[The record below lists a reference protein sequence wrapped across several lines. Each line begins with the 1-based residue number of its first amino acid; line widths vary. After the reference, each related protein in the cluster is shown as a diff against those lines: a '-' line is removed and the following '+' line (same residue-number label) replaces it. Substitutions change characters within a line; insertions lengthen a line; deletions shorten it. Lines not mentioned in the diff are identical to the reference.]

1 MVLRTSLRVFA
12 VNNYSYKTYNSMAH
26 NNHKPVEIENRI
38 AQPLPDSVY
47 RVLETLFAGYQRLLI
62 LSEYGS
68 GLSGSRVFLVRP
80 LRHDGTP
87 ELRSVVKIDYRER
100 IEREWHAYQENVRH
114 SLPHAAEMVGEPA
127 YPAGSQWGGLRYPL
141 IGSGAF
147 DIESLS
153 RYYEH
158 ASQEELSDVLQNRLF
173 RSLGSLWAHIEL
185 KPDLQLQSYYDDL
198 LPYNLVITVETPP
211 AGAPIQPLTPDTI
224 GAHAPPAGSYVR
236 LAGFRVVKIFHA
248 EERLSLDVP
257 IGHSGANRLH
267 LRGVAD
273 VDQYLIDQLLPQPVT
288 GRIVETRFDQLQAQV
303 SRIMGD
309 RWQAGAPVT
318 LTSGQTLPDPIT
330 ALPGI
335 LNQSFD
341 AYVGRLHGDLNLEN
355 VLVELES
362 RNAYLIDF
370 ARFRQDHVLRD
381 LLQLEM
387 AVITRLLPRAL
398 EARQMPAETIFP
410 FYERLEC
417 AVRHPGRVPPPSGLE
432 KPFAM
437 LLTIRNMAAHYL
449 YMAGNWDEYYY
460 GLILYLIG
468 ALKLPDLDE
477 LPTAPRPKEVAFLGA
492 AAILHLAQQA
502 PDCQAYVSPQP
513 SASPFGWIRDFF
525 DMSNVSEHA
534 RSSWSGKALVLLGR
548 LGLPPH
554 KWSALFFALLLWIA
568 AYFLITPMLRLPLP
582 DDSERLMAC
591 VKFAAAGILLPLLI
605 AAVTAADYQEKFDL
619 TSRRQKLL
627 LFRLKLTGAL
637 AGHNIFAPMLVALSL
652 GVYYLNQATLPDP
665 LWTFLLLVPL
675 IFSHIGARRIPA
687 DRYIMFQNVLRAHEV
702 DAPFLAVFIFLS
714 SLLAFFLYYFYW
726 FLSDA
731 LTGITFLFVLLGSSI
746 WEQRHRQPQ
755 NQSDLRTILL
765 VGFVIPLLIFL
776 LQIFFN
782 PLLYA
787 GNLSAIRQELPALLL
802 VSLYLFSF
810 TAMWVTMWLRRSPQY
825 TLAGLLR
832 MFITILLLYPFLSF
846 DRRWGLAAY
855 VALIGGWILWRWR
868 RAPQKAMYHPAFPI
882 LYLTLLTSLAFAFD
896 SPLPIWLNTAAYAL
910 IAASCLWWVYRHQL
924 PPPPDQ

>member
-1 MVLRTSLRVFA
+1 
-12 VNNYSYKTYNSMAH
+12 MAH
-26 NNHKPVEIENRI
+26 NNHKPVVIENRI
-38 AQPLPDSVY
+38 GQPLPDSIY
-47 RVLETLFAGYQRLLI
+47 RVLETMFAGYQRLI
-62 LSEYGS
+62 IHSEYGS

-80 LRHDGTP
+80 LRQDGTP

-100 IEREWHAYQENVRH
+100 IEREWQAYQENVRH
-114 SLPHAAEMVGEPA
+114 SLPHAAEMVGEPTC
-127 YPAGSQWGGLRYPL
+127 PAGSQWGGLRYPL

-288 GRIVETRFDQLQAQV
+288 GRIVETRFDQLQVQA

-370 ARFRQDHVLRD
+370 ARSRQDHVLRD

-398 EARQMPAETIFP
+398 EAGQMPAETIFP
-410 FYERLEC
+410 LYERLDC
-417 AVRHPGRVPPPSGLE
+417 AIRHPGRVPPPSGLE

-437 LLTIRNMAAHYL
+437 LLTIRSMAAHYL

-468 ALKLPDLDE
+468 ALKLKDLDE

-492 AAILHLAQQA
+492 AAILRLAQQA
-502 PDCQAYVSPQP
+502 PDCQAYVSPP
-513 SASPFGWIRDFF
+513 PAASPFSWIRDFF
-525 DMSNVSEHA
+525 DMSNVSDHS
-534 RSSWSGKALVLLGR
+534 RSSWAGKALVLLER
-548 LGLPPH
+548 LGMPPH
-554 KWSALFFALLLWIA
+554 KWLALLFAVLLWIVA
-568 AYFLITPMLRLPLP
+568 WFLVAPMLRMPLP
-582 DDSERLMAC
+582 DDSERLTAC
-591 VKFAAAGILLPLLI
+591 VKYAAAGILLPLLI
-605 AAVTAADYQEKFDL
+605 AAVASTDYQEKFDL
-619 TSRRQKLL
+619 SSSRQKLL

-637 AGHNIFAPMLVALSL
+637 VGYMIFNLLLVTLSL
-652 GVYYLNQATLPDP
+652 GVYYLTRATLPQP
-665 LWTFLLLVPL
+665 VWILLLPL
-675 IFSHIGARRIPA
+675 PLVFSYIGARRIPA
-687 DRYIMFQNVLRAHEV
+687 DRYIMFQNNLRAHEADKLFLIV
-702 DAPFLAVFIFLS
+702 FLFFSPFI
-714 SLLAFFLYYFYW
+714 AFFFYSFYW
-726 FLSDA
+726 FLSDT
-731 LTGITFLFVLLGSSI
+731 LTGITILLLLLDISI
-746 WEQRHRQPQ
+746 WEQRQRQPQ
-755 NQSDLRTILL
+755 NQSDLQTILL
-765 VGFVIPLLIFL
+765 VGFVIPLLILL
-776 LQIFFN
+776 LQLIFN
-782 PLLYA
+782 PLLFA
-787 GNLSAIRQELPALLL
+787 NDLSVMLQDFPGLLL
-802 VSLYLFSF
+802 LSLYLLSF
-810 TAMWVTMWLRRSPQY
+810 TTMWVTMWLRRPPLYSF
-825 TLAGLLR
+825 AGLLR
-832 MFITILLLYPFLSF
+832 IVASLALFCLLLLTL
-846 DRRWGLAAY
+846 DRWWGLTAY
-855 VALIGGWILWRWR
+855 VILTGGWILWGWR
-868 RAPQKAMYHPAFPI
+868 RSSLKAMYHPAFPI
-882 LYLTLLTSLAFAFD
+882 LYLTLLTSLAFALD
-896 SPLPIWLNTAAYAL
+896 SPLPIWLNTTAYAL

-924 PPPPDQ
+924 PAPPD